1 MQKDREGKRHPVAYF
16 SATLTEAEQNYNIF
30 SLELYAIV
38 CILHHWRAF
47 MAGSPEPI
55 IIYTDHA
62 NLQYWREPH
71 KVPRRIAH
79 EMMELEEYHFK
90 LVHIKGRENG
100 QADALSR
107 WPSYNQGGEDNE
119 GVVVLPDHLFA

>member
-38 CILHHWRAF
+38 CTLHHWRAF

-107 WPSYNQGGEDNE
+107 WPSYDQGEEDNE

>member
-1 MQKDREGKRHPVAYF
+1 MGRNTLWHTSYF
-16 SATLTEAEQNYNIF
+16 LATLTEAEQNYDIF

-38 CILHHWRAF
+38 WALHHWRAF
-47 MAGSPEPI
+47 VAGSPETI

-71 KVPRRIAH
+71 KVLQQIAQ
-79 EMMELEEYHFK
+79 EMMELEEYNFK

-100 QADALSR
+100 
-107 WPSYNQGGEDNE
+107 
-119 GVVVLPDHLFA
+119 